1 MLAALVLI
9 CSVAITPDLRD
20 CTRANA
26 TVVMRVPAD
35 FGNPVT
41 CFMHGQAYLAQTTM
55 GQALG
60 EDERVKGRL
69 PARRNDRRVDPPA
82 GSQVAVP
89 ARGRHTDMERLCV
102 THPSRSCFC
111 PSWSFGAYFF

>member
-1 MLAALVLI
+1 MLARLVLI

-55 GQALG
+55 GRELG
-60 EDERVKGRL
+60 EDERVKIIC
-69 PARRNDRRVDPPA
+69 
-82 GSQVAVP
+82 
-89 ARGRHTDMERLCV
+89 ARGEMIDASIRRL
-102 THPSRSCFC
+102 
-111 PSWSFGAYFF
+111 GAR